1 MYIVTLSF
9 PPPCRLFICFFAVQ
23 PPFSVRLRY
32 PCPLRIMPPVLPLTL
47 YRRPSP
53 SAFAIPARCAF
64 AAHPAAYS
72 LPPPFSVR
80 LRYPC
85 PLRICRPPCRLLFT
99 AALLRPLSLSL
110 PVAHYAARPAAYSL
124 SPPFS
129 VRLRRSCRCAFAAR
143 PVACSLP
150 PPFSVRFR
158 YPCRCALC
166 RPFSAVPPL
175 LFLSAAP
182 HCPPFFSS
190 CRLSF
195 RLFCLNALPARDFVL

>member
-110 PVAHYAARPAAYSL
+110 PLRIM
-124 SPPFS
+124 PPL
-129 VRLRRSCRCAFAAR
+129 LRRSATSVFIRCAALSAIFLF
-143 PVACSLP
+143 LP
-150 PPFSVRFR
+150 PV
-158 YPCRCALC
+158 
-166 RPFSAVPPL
+166 
-175 LFLSAAP
+175 LSAFLPQRFA
-182 HCPPFFSS
+182 
-190 CRLSF
+190 RA
-195 RLFCLNALPARDFVL
+195 RFCVIMILC